1 MTKLFIIDDDP
12 INNFL
17 SKKSIEKS
25 GPDTHISTFT
35 NPVQAINTLN
45 EQPYDPTIVLL
56 LDLNMPEMSGWDV
69 IETLRH
75 PYKVY
80 ILTSSISAVDKAKC
94 GKYSNISGFI
104 SKPLTPQ
111 TGELVIKKTNLFD
124 HLRAV

>member
-17 SKKSIEKS
+17 SKKSIERS
-25 GPDTHISTFT
+25 GSQTHISTFT
-35 NPVQAINTLN
+35 DPVQAVNTLN

-56 LDLNMPEMSGWDV
+56 LDLNMPEMSGWEV
-69 IETLRH
+69 IETLKH
-75 PYKVY
+75 PYHVY
-80 ILTSSISAVDKAKC
+80 ILTSSISALDMEKC
-94 GKYSNISGFI
+94 GNYSNISGFI

-111 TGELVIKKTNLFD
+111 TSELVISKTNLFT